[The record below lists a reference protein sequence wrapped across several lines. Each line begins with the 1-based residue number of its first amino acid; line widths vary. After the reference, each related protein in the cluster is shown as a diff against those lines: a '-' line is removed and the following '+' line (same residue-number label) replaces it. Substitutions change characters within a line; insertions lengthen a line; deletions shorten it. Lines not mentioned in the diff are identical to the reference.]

1 MVGFIVLKKESTYIC
16 ATCRKC
22 MNAMKNYT
30 YHLVAVLTV
39 GIWGLTFISTKVLI
53 GHGLSPQEIFL
64 LRFLIAYMGIWLISP
79 RKLFADNWKDEFWM
93 FLGGMTG
100 GSFYFFTEN
109 TALEITLATNVSFI
123 VCTAPLL
130 TTILSLWVYKK
141 EKATRGLMAGSLL
154 ALVGVALVVYNGSFV
169 LKISPLGDFLTL
181 LAAFSWAFYSL
192 IMRKMSNRYGITF
205 ITRKIFFYGVLT
217 ILPAFLV
224 HPWQFDI
231 ARLLE
236 PAILF
241 NLLFLGVLASLIC
254 FVVWNV
260 VLKQLGTIRASN
272 YIYLNPLFT
281 LVGSAFLAIA
291 MFVLFT
297 LLSYLLFEPVRK
309 MLDERKRR
317 VKEEQD
323 TAKKERADAVVFK
336 EEYETKLKEVDKE
349 AQVILSEARKKAM
362 KTESQIVA
370 EAKEEAARIIARANA
385 EVELEKKRALDE
397 MKQEMVA
404 IASLMAGKVVKA
416 SIDTNVQ
423 ESLIDETLKEMGER
437 TWLS

>member
-1 MVGFIVLKKESTYIC
+1 ME
-16 ATCRKC
+16 R
-22 MNAMKNYT
+22 
-30 YHLVAVLTV
+30 
-39 GIWGLTFISTKVLI
+39 
-53 GHGLSPQEIFL
+53 
-64 LRFLIAYMGIWLISP
+64 
-79 RKLFADNWKDEFWM
+79 
-93 FLGGMTG
+93 
-100 GSFYFFTEN
+100 
-109 TALEITLATNVSFI
+109 
-123 VCTAPLL
+123 
-130 TTILSLWVYKK
+130 
-141 EKATRGLMAGSLL
+141 
-154 ALVGVALVVYNGSFV
+154 
-169 LKISPLGDFLTL
+169 
-181 LAAFSWAFYSL
+181 
-192 IMRKMSNRYGITF
+192 
-205 ITRKIFFYGVLT
+205 
-217 ILPAFLV
+217 
-224 HPWQFDI
+224 
-231 ARLLE
+231 
-236 PAILF
+236 LF
-241 NLLFLGVLASLIC
+241 NLDAQLLFDAC
-254 FVVWNV
+254 
-260 VLKQLGTIRASN
+260 T
-272 YIYLNPLFT
+272 
-281 LVGSAFLAIA
+281 LAIA

-336 EEYETKLKEVDKE
+336 EEYEPKLKEVDKE